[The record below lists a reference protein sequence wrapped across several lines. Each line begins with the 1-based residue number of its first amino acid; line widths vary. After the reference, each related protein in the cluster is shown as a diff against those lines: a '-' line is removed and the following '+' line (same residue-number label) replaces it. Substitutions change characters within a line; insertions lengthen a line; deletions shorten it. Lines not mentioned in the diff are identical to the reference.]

1 MQEFFAEYKTLI
13 VFIHV
18 FSAVVWV
25 GGMIAMRY
33 AAHPSFLQIESPA
46 HRMERIAH
54 ALKGLFTI
62 VVPFVILLLLT
73 AIIMIKGYDLS
84 NTEYATLRHIKEG
97 IWSLMAV
104 NLFVMILRRNRAVRL
119 LNEGNMVGAKFSLEL
134 IGKYMV
140 PVNIILGTVAIFLGV
155 ALSSSL

>member
-84 NTEYATLRHIKEG
+84 NTEYATLGHIKEG